1 MPKPKAKKKIVFDAH
16 LPRTRCT
23 KSERAAIDAKAA
35 QAGFTLSEYMRRVG
49 TKGKII
55 IKESKADTGMVRQ
68 LLGIGVNSQ
77 GYSFKGVTDYLMHD
91 KKAETDERVAWTETG
106 NMYTD
111 DIFKAAK
118 VMAWTDM
125 NAQQLKIENGSSTAG
140 RKTETGSVYH
150 YSLSWAHRETPNE
163 EHQKAMALATLGH
176 LGLSENE
183 YYLVGH
189 NDTEHAHVHI
199 VANLTNPETGKRTHI
214 GLDRKALQAWALE
227 YEKEHG
233 IHCENRVLNAQ
244 LREKDG
250 SRYYTETQKAR
261 HGIQVTRAYNASDDG
276 KSFKNALEME
286 GLQLARGRRFLLA
299 VDNKGN
305 MVNIAKV
312 IDGHSTRDIK
322 KKFQDID
329 RDALPNVDDLS
340 EKIKKEN
347 EPFDRDTAEAEQQQK
362 LEEAANISGRQK
374 AEKQEALEAKRKRI
388 AKQEKSKSFNDYFE
402 KRINKAKERHDIE
415 GSRERLKDAKEEY
428 AKVHGVG
435 SRLFKREQFEEAHD
449 NLQNREKQLDEQ
461 MRRFQIDIEAIYK
474 GREWQIKKELEKQ
487 GFAEIETLEGK
498 TDQSKETIEAA
509 QQKME
514 DEGEIIKEA
523 EASPEA
529 AARLGNS
536 VTGKTP
542 RQRKKV
548 GRIKRI
554 AEDFKANEKALEQK
568 AEQERIAKEFEALEK
583 QKLDEELGKEGNE
596 IPEFNSAEE
605 RRIWM
610 EFNEIEQ
617 ENSKDLDQDEGL
629 DI

>member
-1 MPKPKAKKKIVFDAH
+1 MI
-16 LPRTRCT
+16 PR
-23 KSERAAIDAKAA
+23 
-35 QAGFTLSEYMRRVG
+35 
-49 TKGKII
+49 
-55 IKESKADTGMVRQ
+55 
-68 LLGIGVNSQ
+68 VNSQ

-91 KKAETDERVAWTETG
+91 KKSDTDERVAWTETG

-163 EHQKAMALATLGH
+163 EHQKEMALATLGH

-347 EPFDRDTAEAEQQQK
+347 EPFDRDAAEAEQQQK

>member
-1 MPKPKAKKKIVFDAH
+1 MI
-16 LPRTRCT
+16 PR
-23 KSERAAIDAKAA
+23 
-35 QAGFTLSEYMRRVG
+35 
-49 TKGKII
+49 
-55 IKESKADTGMVRQ
+55 
-68 LLGIGVNSQ
+68 VNSQ

-91 KKAETDERVAWTETG
+91 KKSDTDERVAWTETG

-163 EHQKAMALATLGH
+163 EHQKEMALATLGH

-250 SRYYTETQKAR
+250 ARYYTETQKAR

-276 KSFKNALEME
+276 KSFKNALETE

-312 IDGHSTRDIK
+312 IDGHSTRDMK

-347 EPFDRDTAEAEQQQK
+347 EPFDRDAAEAEQQQK

-435 SRLFKREQFEEAHD
+435 SRLFKRGEFEEAHD

-629 DI
+629 GI

>member
-1 MPKPKAKKKIVFDAH
+1 MI
-16 LPRTRCT
+16 PR
-23 KSERAAIDAKAA
+23 
-35 QAGFTLSEYMRRVG
+35 
-49 TKGKII
+49 
-55 IKESKADTGMVRQ
+55 
-68 LLGIGVNSQ
+68 VNSQ

-91 KKAETDERVAWTETG
+91 KKADTDERVAWTETG

-163 EHQKAMALATLGH
+163 EHQREMALATLGH

-227 YEKEHG
+227 YEQEHG

-244 LREKDG
+244 LREQDG

-261 HGIQVTRAYNASDDG
+261 HGIKVTRAYNASDDG
-276 KSFKNALEME
+276 KSFKNALELE

-299 VDNKGN
+299 VDDKGN

-312 IDGHSTRDIK
+312 IDGHTTRDMK
-322 KKFQDID
+322 NKFADID
-329 RDALPNVDDLS
+329 RDALPNVDDLA
-340 EKIKKEN
+340 ERIKKEN
-347 EPFDRDTAEAEQQQK
+347 EPFDRDAAEAEQQQK

-374 AEKQEALEAKRKRI
+374 AEKEEALEAKRKRI
-388 AKQEKSKSFNDYFE
+388 AKQEKAKSFNDYFG
-402 KRINKAKERHDIE
+402 KRINEAKERHDIE

-435 SRLFKREQFEEAHD
+435 SRLFKRELFEEAHD

-461 MRRFQIDIEAIYK
+461 MRRFKIDIEAIYK

-487 GFAEIETLEGK
+487 GFAELETLEGK

-514 DEGEIIKEA
+514 DEGDIIKEA

-568 AEQERIAKEFEALEK
+568 AEQERIAREFEALEK
-583 QKLDEELGKEGNE
+583 QKLDEELATPDKE
-596 IPEFNSAEE
+596 IPEFKNEEE

-617 ENSKDLDQDEGL
+617 ENNNDIDQDEGL

>member
-1 MPKPKAKKKIVFDAH
+1 
-16 LPRTRCT
+16 
-23 KSERAAIDAKAA
+23 
-35 QAGFTLSEYMRRVG
+35 
-49 TKGKII
+49 
-55 IKESKADTGMVRQ
+55 
-68 LLGIGVNSQ
+68 
-77 GYSFKGVTDYLMHD
+77 MHD

-106 NMYTD
+106 NMYTN

-125 NAQQLKIENGSSTAG
+125 NSQQLKIENGSSTAG

-163 EHQKAMALATLGH
+163 EHQREMALATLGH
-176 LGLSENE
+176 LGLSNNE
-183 YYLVGH
+183 YYLVAH
-189 NDTEHAHVHI
+189 NDTDHAHVHI

-250 SRYYTETQKAR
+250 ARYYTETQKAR

-276 KSFKNALEME
+276 KSFKNALEQE

-299 VDNKGN
+299 VDDKGN

-312 IDGHSTRDIK
+312 IDGHSTRDMK
-322 KKFQDID
+322 KKFEDID

-340 EKIKKEN
+340 ERIKKEN
-347 EPFDRDTAEAEQQQK
+347 EPFDRDAAEAEQQRK
-362 LEEAANISGRQK
+362 LEDAANVSGRQK

-388 AKQEKSKSFNDYFE
+388 AKQEKSKSFDDYFG

-435 SRLFKREQFEEAHD
+435 SRLFKREQFEEAYD

-461 MRRFQIDIEAIYK
+461 MRRFKIDIEAIYK

-554 AEDFKANEKALEQK
+554 AEDFKANEKALEQQ

-583 QKLDEELGKEGNE
+583 QKLDEELGKEGSE

-610 EFNEIEQ
+610 EFKEIEQ

-629 DI
+629 EI

>member
-1 MPKPKAKKKIVFDAH
+1 MI
-16 LPRTRCT
+16 PR
-23 KSERAAIDAKAA
+23 
-35 QAGFTLSEYMRRVG
+35 
-49 TKGKII
+49 
-55 IKESKADTGMVRQ
+55 
-68 LLGIGVNSQ
+68 VNSQ

-106 NMYTD
+106 NMYTN

-125 NAQQLKIENGSSTAG
+125 NSQQLKIENGSSTAG

-163 EHQKAMALATLGH
+163 EHQREMALATLGH
-176 LGLSENE
+176 LGLSNNE
-183 YYLVGH
+183 YYLVAH
-189 NDTEHAHVHI
+189 NDTDHAHVHI

-250 SRYYTETQKAR
+250 ARYYTETQKAR

-276 KSFKNALEME
+276 KSFKNALEQE

-299 VDNKGN
+299 VDDKGN

-312 IDGHSTRDIK
+312 IDGHSTRDMK
-322 KKFQDID
+322 KKFEDID

-340 EKIKKEN
+340 ERIKKEN
-347 EPFDRDTAEAEQQQK
+347 EPFDRDAAEAEQQRK
-362 LEEAANISGRQK
+362 LEDAANVSGRQK

-388 AKQEKSKSFNDYFE
+388 AKQEKSKSFDDYFG

-435 SRLFKREQFEEAHD
+435 SRLFKREQFEEAYD

-461 MRRFQIDIEAIYK
+461 MRRFKIDIEAIYK

-554 AEDFKANEKALEQK
+554 AEDFKANEKALEQQ

-583 QKLDEELGKEGNE
+583 QKLDEELGKEGSE

-610 EFNEIEQ
+610 EFKEIEQ

-629 DI
+629 EI